1 MASQLDPLLD
11 ARIDGET
18 RIVALLGHPVSHSLS
33 PRMQNAAFRHLG
45 LNWAYVALDVDPLH
59 VRGAV
64 LGLSALGL
72 AGANVTIPHKSAVI
86 PFCDEVDPV
95 ALRAQ
100 SVNTLVVRDGRIHGS
115 STDGLAVTRS
125 VRAAGERALVLGAG
139 GAAKAVAVALAEA
152 GAEVVVSARRTEQA
166 ATLAELCGG
175 STAAWPPPSAVGYG
189 ILLNTT
195 PLKSA
200 LAVPPAGPEQQ
211 VVDMAYNRDGTPTAL
226 VAAAR
231 AAGCATVVDG
241 ADILAAQGA
250 ASFERWTGVEA
261 PFAVMRAALELG

>member
-1 MASQLDPLLD
+1 MATPLDPALD

-33 PRMQNAAFRHLG
+33 PRMQNAAFRRLG
-45 LNWAYVALDVDPLH
+45 LNWAYVALDVEPLH

-64 LGLSALGL
+64 LGLPALGF

-86 PFCDEVDPV
+86 PFCDEVDPA
-95 ALRAQ
+95 ALRAH
-100 SVNTLVVRDGRIHGS
+100 SVNTLVVRDGRILGS

-152 GAEVVVSARRTEQA
+152 GADVVVSARRDEQA
-166 ATLAELCGG
+166 EALAALCGG
-175 STAAWPPPSAVGYG
+175 STTAWPPRAEGYG

-195 PLKSA
+195 PLKTELVA
-200 LAVPPAGPEQQ
+200 APAGPAQQ
-211 VVDMAYNRDGTPTAL
+211 VVDMAYNRDGAPTAL

-231 AAGCATVVDG
+231 AAGCTTVVDG

-250 ASFERWTGVEA
+250 ASFERWTGREA
-261 PFAVMRAALELG
+261 PAAVMRAALDVA